1 MDAPGT
7 VPSSINC
14 HACGAVIDLTGQT
27 PFTHV
32 ECPQCNAI
40 SVVPMQFGNFLLL
53 NVLGIGGMGTVYK
66 AIDLSL
72 NRYLALKILRRKLA
86 ADPEFIQSFSHEA
99 RAAASVNHP
108 NAAQVYSFGEQDGQ
122 YYLAMEL
129 LERGSLDD
137 RMARVGKLTEKEVLE
152 IGVQIA
158 SGLRAAAQRGLLHRD
173 VKPGNILF
181 GENNTPK
188 IVDFGLAQASTT
200 TTPKPGQPAQ
210 AGQSTSEPVWGTP
223 YYIAPEKLRGQPE
236 DIRSDL
242 YSLGATLFH
251 ALAGRAP
258 FEAETADE
266 VAAKHTVQPAYSLK
280 TFVPTVQDYTAQV
293 IGRMLAKN
301 PAERYENYDVL
312 IHDLHEAERVLKA
325 AQSAP
330 AIVSETGERIS
341 IASILSTV
349 AALVVCVAVVGVV
362 WKNRVKWFGLESS
375 AAPLASSATTPSP
388 VPAVPTASSSAGE
401 TVEIVDFSEE
411 EPWVKAWNV
420 AVLQLTQGHYTE
432 ALLGFDTTRTLL
444 RGRPRHRQW
453 VSFFQGI
460 TLLAADRQAESV
472 ASFASAADPLVK
484 PQVPPTITTANFVTT
499 LAQMMLGG
507 LPLAELEKAVPRMPS
522 WAAALTHLTA
532 GFKHIEG
539 NEYAAAAEE
548 FRQYKG
554 MATDDKQSW
563 AFNLQPLADKL
574 AHECDNAALTLDK
587 IAKLKKDGKPD
598 ELMELLKSAEA
609 KTRIAS
615 VKMLLGQDEADLQK
629 TIDQSRQQQEQ
640 QEKQEE
646 DAQHQREQRELQK
659 AADETKLLQ
668 SADTEAIP
676 LWHAYDFK
684 VVNTKFE
691 ALRPQIE
698 TAAAHRLLDQR
709 RLTASLLT
717 EFKAQLAA
725 DFARRPYD
733 SAGLQTHSSVQL
745 AGRLIRATDTQL
757 VFSTQYGELVSE
769 WSDLAPATLQKIAE
783 DYATAFAQ
791 TDKPETIA
799 RRYLTLAVF
808 CKQYGLDRAAGI
820 HAQQAIKL
828 APALQGQLDVVFR
841 K

>member
-200 TTPKPGQPAQ
+200 ATPKPGQ
-210 AGQSTSEPVWGTP
+210 SSSEPVWGTP

-236 DIRSDL
+236 DFRSDI
-242 YSLGATLFH
+242 YSLGATMFH

-266 VAAKHTVQPAYSLK
+266 VVAKHTAQPAYSLK

-330 AIVSETGERIS
+330 AIVSETGERIT

-349 AALVVCVAVVGVV
+349 AALVVCVAVIGVV
-362 WKNRVKWFGLESS
+362 WKNRVKWFGLESP
-375 AAPLASSATTPSP
+375 AAPAASSSITPSP
-388 VPAVPTASSSAGE
+388 PAPAAPTTSSSAGE
-401 TVEIVDFSEE
+401 TGEIVDFSED

-432 ALLGFDTTRTLL
+432 ALLGFDTARTLL
-444 RGRPRHRQW
+444 RGHPRHRQW
-453 VSFFQGI
+453 VFFFQGI
-460 TLLAADRQAESV
+460 TLVAADRQAESV
-472 ASFASAADPLVK
+472 ASFTAAADPLVK

-499 LAQMMLGG
+499 LAQAMLGA
-507 LPLAELEKAVPRMPS
+507 LPLAELEKAVPRMPA
-522 WAAALTHLTA
+522 WATALTHLTA

-554 MATDDKQSW
+554 VETDDKQSW
-563 AFNLQPLADKL
+563 AFNLRPLADKL

-587 IAKLKKDGKPD
+587 IARLKKDGKPD
-598 ELMELLKSAEA
+598 EVMELLKSAEA

-615 VKMLLGQDEADLQK
+615 FKTLLGQDEADLQK
-629 TIDQSRQQQEQ
+629 TIDQTRQQQQQ

-646 DAQHQREQRELQK
+646 DARHEREQREQQK

-668 SADTEAIP
+668 SADTAAIP
-676 LWHAYDFK
+676 LWQAYEFK
-684 VVNTKFE
+684 AVDTKFE
-691 ALRPQIE
+691 ALTPQIE
-698 TAAAHRLLDQR
+698 TAATHRLLDQR
-709 RLTASLLT
+709 RLTTSLLT

-733 SAGLQTHSSVQL
+733 SAGLQTRSSVQL
-745 AGRLIRATDTQL
+745 AGRLSRATDTQL

-769 WSDLAPATLQKIAE
+769 WRDLAPATLQKIAE
-783 DYATAFAQ
+783 DYATASTQ

-799 RRYLTLAVF
+799 RRYLTLAAF

-820 HAQQAIKL
+820 YAQQAIKL